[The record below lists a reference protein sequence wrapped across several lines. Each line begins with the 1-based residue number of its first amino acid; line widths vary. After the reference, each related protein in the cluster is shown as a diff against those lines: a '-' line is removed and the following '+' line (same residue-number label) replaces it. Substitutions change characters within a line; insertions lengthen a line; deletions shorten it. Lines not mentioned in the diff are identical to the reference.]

1 MKTFYCSTL
10 LLFIGLVY
18 SYWFGYTPVL
28 LGLIYLLA
36 SLVAYYLYA
45 KDKKAAING
54 MWRVPENTLH
64 LSALFGGWPGAMVA
78 QQRLRHK
85 TKKMSFRLM
94 FYITFLINIGFVFWL
109 HTPDGST
116 QLHIYLYRFEYF
128 LVDQFGS
135 NEVVTMLLVLTKFHS
150 AL

>member
-18 SYWFGYTPVL
+18 SYWLGYTPAL

-45 KDKKAAING
+45 KDKKAAK
-54 MWRVPENTLH
+54 NTLH
-64 LSALFGGWPGAMVA
+64 LSAFFGGWPGAMVA
-78 QQRLRHK
+78 QHRLRHK